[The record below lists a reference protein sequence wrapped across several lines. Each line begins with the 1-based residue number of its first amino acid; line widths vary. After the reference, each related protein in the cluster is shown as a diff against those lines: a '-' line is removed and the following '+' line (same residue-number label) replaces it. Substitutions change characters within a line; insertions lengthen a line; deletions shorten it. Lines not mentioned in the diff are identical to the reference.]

1 MSLPKPHFIRRLYDW
16 TVAWAARPSALI
28 ALFSIAF
35 VESSFFPIPPDVL
48 LIVMCVGSY
57 QRWYVY
63 ALMCALGS
71 VFGGMLGYG
80 IGYALKDSLG
90 WWLLVWIGKLIGHTP
105 EYIQQTAQH
114 YFDQYGA
121 WAVGIAGFTPI
132 PYKVFTI
139 TAGWFEMNF
148 PTFVIASA
156 LSRSAR
162 FFLVAGIIGLT
173 YKKYGDRIT
182 VFIDKYFNQLTIVFT
197 VLLIG
202 GFLVL
207 KVLK

>member
-48 LIVMCVGSY
+48 LIVMCVGAY

-63 ALMCALGS
+63 ALMCSLGS

-90 WWLLVWIGKLIGHTP
+90 WWMLVWVGKLVGQTP
-105 EYIQQTAQH
+105 EMLQQTAQN

>member
-1 MSLPKPHFIRRLYDW
+1 
-16 TVAWAARPSALI
+16 
-28 ALFSIAF
+28 
-35 VESSFFPIPPDVL
+35 
-48 LIVMCVGSY
+48 MCS
-57 QRWYVY
+57 
-63 ALMCALGS
+63 LGS

-90 WWLLVWIGKLIGHTP
+90 WWMLVWVGKLVGQTP
-105 EYIQQTAQH
+105 EMLQQTAQN

-139 TAGWFEMNF
+139 TAGWFEMDF